1 MLTDSIGFRT
11 EFKTGPAQPSNKI
24 PKLIS
29 SLKNLKIKNPKTT
42 HFISHKSK
50 RDISPRI
57 HCWYLPKH
65 SPFFIV
71 LSQTQNKFYT
81 KLQKTKNLTHAH
93 RFHKHHHAHH
103 TINPKKKETEERDWR
118 GARIFYAWLVSV
130 KVRMRSFSRLL
141 HGVLFF
147 CGSAYWANTVSG
159 AYGFVVLDRLAF
171 QLWCICLL
179 SSFVAGLEVW

>member
-1 MLTDSIGFRT
+1 MVSEL
-11 EFKTGPAQPSNKI
+11 
-24 PKLIS
+24 
-29 SLKNLKIKNPKTT
+29 NLKPTRPNPLIKSPNW
-42 HFISHKSK
+42 SHPSRTLKSK
-50 RDISPRI
+50 IQRQPISFPINPRGTSVHEFI
-57 HCWYLPKH
+57 VDFCLNT
-65 SPFFIV
+65 PFFIV
-71 LSQTQNKFYT
+71 LSQKQNKFYT

-141 HGVLFF
+141 HGILFF